1 MELCVNK
8 KKTEQVLGYG
18 TWLIIT
24 ILLVVPWSASMIEA
38 SNTYEVTSEYSDNS
52 WLCTDS
58 VLVHDPKANNAAW
71 DSKICVDN
79 DETIYF
85 QISVLFFSILNI
97 INFIAWACVINGK
110 QSKFNIMWCENKSS
124 NKIKSLID
132 DSD

>member
-58 VLVHDPKANNAAW
+58 VLVHDPKAISLLW
-71 DSKICVDN
+71 DSKLCDS
-79 DETIYF
+79 TMLYF
-85 QISVLFFSILNI
+85 QISVVFFSILNI
-97 INFIAWACVINGK
+97 INFGIWASVINKK
-110 QSKFNIMWCENKSS
+110 QSKFNIMWCENKTS

>member
-18 TWLIIT
+18 IWLIIT
-24 ILLVVPWSASMIEA
+24 VILVVPWGASMIEA
-38 SNTYEVTSEYSDNS
+38 SNTYVVESKSEYSNDN

-58 VLVHDPKANNAAW
+58 VLVHDPKANGLIW
-71 DSKICVDN
+71 DSKLCDS
-79 DETIYF
+79 TMLYF

-97 INFIAWACVINGK
+97 INFGIWASVINKK
-110 QSKFNIMWCENKSS
+110 QSKFNIMWCENKTS